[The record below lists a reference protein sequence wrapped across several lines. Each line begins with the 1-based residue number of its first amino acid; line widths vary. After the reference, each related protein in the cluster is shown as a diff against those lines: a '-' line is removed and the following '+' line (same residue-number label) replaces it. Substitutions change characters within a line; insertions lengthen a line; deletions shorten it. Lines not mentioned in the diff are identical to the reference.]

1 MKTFRISTWVMA
13 AALALGVSTARAEDA
28 RLGMANAKNLVEHTV
43 TIDDQVY
50 RVGSNTRI
58 LNHAGRPM
66 ELSEV
71 VTEADLGGRV
81 ELDRVTYAYEANGG
95 VLVLLQAADPRY

>member
-1 MKTFRISTWVMA
+1 MKTLRITTWVLT
-13 AALALGVSTARAEDA
+13 AALALGVSTARAESPSV
-28 RLGMANAKNLVEHTV
+28 GMANAKNLVERTV

-50 RVGSNTRI
+50 RVRANTRI
-58 LNHAGRPM
+58 LDRAGRPM

-81 ELDRVTYAYEANGG
+81 DLDRVSYAYEANGG
-95 VLVLLQAADPRY
+95 VLVLLQSAEPRR